1 MKWSTL
7 STRYG
12 SMFGKLSSFLL
23 FRKEEEEEKERK
35 NTGMKCH
42 QSVCLAWH
50 CKITRF
56 WREYF
61 LFFSELVASLT
72 LGNWRAR
79 WWWKVLYSG
88 FASKSN
94 LGLVGLTSLDL
105 FARYNDL
112 ALGLER
118 NSFLFKA
125 FLYLL
130 LTRKNL
136 TFSRQ
141 VARDVR
147 CFQWELQFSSCANC
161 WDSVPQLLGQPCILA
176 ANDLYRETDSEEG
189 HRKFY

>member
-35 NTGMKCH
+35 NIGTKCH

-105 FARYNDL
+105 FAKYNDL

-125 FLYLL
+125 FLVTNKKELDFQQTGGKRCALL
-130 LTRKNL
+130 P
-136 TFSRQ
+136 
-141 VARDVR
+141 VR
-147 CFQWELQFSSCANC
+147 ATVFLMCK
-161 WDSVPQLLGQPCILA
+161 LLGQCPTAPGPALYA
-176 ANDLYRETDSEEG
+176 ANDLYRETDSKEG
-189 HRKFY
+189 HSKFY